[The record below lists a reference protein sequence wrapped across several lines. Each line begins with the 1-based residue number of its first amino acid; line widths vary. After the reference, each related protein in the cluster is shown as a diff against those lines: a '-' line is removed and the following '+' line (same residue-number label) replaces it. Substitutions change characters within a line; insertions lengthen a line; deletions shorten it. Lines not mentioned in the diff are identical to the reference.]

1 MGMLNEIICK
11 LPDELHPIVI
21 VVMPNDFE
29 NKLNSLSASVW
40 ETLNSKWY
48 ANDEQHLTSKFPI
61 VFSCHKISK
70 IDSLS
75 A

>member
-40 ETLNSKWY
+40 ETLNSK
-48 ANDEQHLTSKFPI
+48 
-61 VFSCHKISK
+61 
-70 IDSLS
+70 
-75 A
+75 